1 MRPQVSFIII
11 DAEPE
16 PAGEE
21 PTEEYVRMLKYN
33 LQQYHAIVK
42 ALIEDRRT
50 QLLRKNAELARI
62 NIFQEGARV
71 MLKDPRAK
79 TVGHRAGSQEWD
91 GPYRILRRVGEVTYE
106 IRREDSP
113 RAKKQIVHISRLK
126 PYSDNKETPETPSV
140 SPETPLPQQ
149 KSVPYTLPS
158 DDIPRIPSVKERF
171 VFPKS
176 PPEEVPPEEKVEK
189 PESTSEGEEKKVEK
203 EVETPVPSPA
213 PSPEKETEPSRSN
226 DQVVRVL
233 PEPPTVA
240 ERVRQRRAQQPLRK
254 SLAEP
259 SDVLLKL
266 LDPKLRYS
274 LPKRAAAVSTPLD
287 SHSDEDMGGF
297 SQ

>member
-1 MRPQVSFIII
+1 
-11 DAEPE
+11 
-16 PAGEE
+16 
-21 PTEEYVRMLKYN
+21 
-33 LQQYHAIVK
+33 
-42 ALIEDRRT
+42 
-50 QLLRKNAELARI
+50 
-62 NIFQEGARV
+62 

-91 GPYRILRRVGEVTYE
+91 GPYRILKRVGEVTYE

-113 RAKKQIVHISRLK
+113 RAKKQMVHISRLK
-126 PYSDNKETPETPSV
+126 PYSDNKETPETPSI
-140 SPETPLPQQ
+140 SPDIPLPPQ

-158 DDIPRIPSVKERF
+158 DDIPRIPTVKERF

-176 PPEEVPPEEKVEK
+176 PPEEVPPEEKIEK
-189 PESTSEGEEKKVEK
+189 PESSSEGEEKKVEK
-203 EVETPVPSPA
+203 EVEVPVPSPA

-233 PEPPTVA
+233 PEPSTVA
-240 ERVRQRRAQQPLRK
+240 ERVRPRHAQQPLRK
-254 SLAEP
+254 SLTEP
-259 SDVLLKL
+259 SDVPLKL
-266 LDPKLRYS
+266 LDPKLRYL